1 LTNAAGFGYTVNGSN
16 AHIYG
21 TEVEFKALLTSE
33 LTFGANLSYDHATFL
48 DNNAASGYLA
58 GMSVPD
64 TPKVTSGQTLTYK
77 HPVTSDMSIVGV
89 LDNYYVGN
97 RIDIPYGLGLSIYH
111 DTTQDAIVHLASYDL
126 TNLRVG
132 VEKSK
137 WNASLFVNNVLN
149 KRVLLD
155 PQPQIDIAL
164 SSYQRYT
171 VNQPLT
177 AGVDLNYK
185 FGGQ

>member
-1 LTNAAGFGYTVNGSN
+1 
-16 AHIYG
+16 
-21 TEVEFKALLTSE
+21 
-33 LTFGANLSYDHATFL
+33 
-48 DNNAASGYLA
+48 
-58 GMSVPD
+58 M
-64 TPKVTSGQTLTYK
+64 
-77 HPVTSDMSIVGV
+77 
-89 LDNYYVGN
+89 
-97 RIDIPYGLGLSIYH
+97 
-111 DTTQDAIVHLASYDL
+111 
-126 TNLRVG
+126 
-132 VEKSK
+132 EKSK